1 MEQYVLNTNKI
12 IENVDEVVRR
22 IQNQSGHDDVDFD
35 TVKEFIINQ
44 SGTEFFLDNKMQ
56 GKTEDDKEALYL
68 WLDTGYVNS
77 KGNAI
82 FISLIKQDGYDIEY
96 KGSWVGDY
104 QFLAN

>member
-1 MEQYVLNTNKI
+1 
-12 IENVDEVVRR
+12 
-22 IQNQSGHDDVDFD
+22 
-35 TVKEFIINQ
+35 
-44 SGTEFFLDNKMQ
+44 MQ

-104 QFLAN
+104 QFLANSICKYNSRHINTINDNRIRFKAKYEKRVSKREKQHIDTFGTVKKKENDSWNII